1 VWEFDPTGNDIA
13 TSITKNGSVFLAH
26 EQSADAQGRV
36 LVEDGELMPWARE
49 YSYDN
54 ADRLVQAR
62 ERRVGAA
69 ATAGSDVYGCLSRS
83 YGFAGLAGLNG
94 NRRSQALFGANT
106 ATGLCSTA
114 GTALSSTSYTID
126 AADRLSATGMILD
139 AFGRTTAVPAGSATS
154 GSVVNLGYY
163 ANDLVASIAS
173 GSQSRSYGLD
183 PVGYV
188 NDGCSSWRGLLVKKE
203 KVGNWGYLGVKI
215 DSYRMYPAC
224 LVHDLGHQLI
234 KYGYLLNNGTNRD
247 DIDQT
252 FYRMMVI
259 TSARHSVLRLR
270 GGTAAEQLPRLEL
283 R

>member
-1 VWEFDPTGNDIA
+1 MWEFDPTGNDIA

-69 ATAGSDVYGCLSRS
+69 ATGGSDAYACMTRT

-94 NRRSQALFGANT
+94 NRTSQALFGANT
-106 ATGLCSTA
+106 VTGLCSTA
-114 GTALSSTSYTID
+114 GTALSSTSYAID

-183 PVGYV
+183 PAGKVRTVTATGVAAGTPTSTVHHYGGGGDSPTWTIDTSSTGTV
-188 NDGCSSWRGLLVKKE
+188 TSRVLVDLDGRAGQKNGRKSKQPKRGKSNC
-203 KVGNWGYLGVKI
+203 G
-215 DSYRMYPAC
+215 
-224 LVHDLGHQLI
+224 
-234 KYGYLLNNGTNRD
+234 
-247 DIDQT
+247 
-252 FYRMMVI
+252 
-259 TSARHSVLRLR
+259 ARRCRWV
-270 GGTAAEQLPRLEL
+270 
-283 R
+283 